1 MLQFL
6 YNKKNINNINKVTE
20 NKSFVLNYPKFFIR
34 NSLNNINFILDN
46 SLEISTS
53 IKNNR
58 INQTVYSIVL
68 NKTLYTHKFYKNLK
82 FYWFNPNVYIIQKIK
97 SYLFNINLKHCVF
110 FIKITRGGVE
120 AYSNGFRGIL
130 PKEQLF
136 VLINQK
142 KKHTLSYKLNFVI
155 NQKKKSK
162 FVFFKAPVELIKI
175 NAYPAHS
182 SSLLLNRSF
191 NTLNIIFSCSSKLTT
206 NENKKNNKKNRKSY
220 YRKKYKKI

>member
-34 NSLNNINFILDN
+34 NSLNNIDFILDN

-53 IKNNR
+53 IKDTR
-58 INQTVYSIVL
+58 INKTGYSIVL

-97 SYLFNINLKHCVF
+97 SYLFNINLKHYVF

-136 VLINQK
+136 VLIKQK
-142 KKHTLSYKLNFVI
+142 KNHTLSYKLNFVI
-155 NQKKKSK
+155 NKKKKSK

-191 NTLNIIFSCSSKLTT
+191 NTLNIIFSCSNKLTT
-206 NENKKNNKKNRKSY
+206 HENKKNNKKNRKSY
-220 YRKKYKKI
+220 YRKKHKKI